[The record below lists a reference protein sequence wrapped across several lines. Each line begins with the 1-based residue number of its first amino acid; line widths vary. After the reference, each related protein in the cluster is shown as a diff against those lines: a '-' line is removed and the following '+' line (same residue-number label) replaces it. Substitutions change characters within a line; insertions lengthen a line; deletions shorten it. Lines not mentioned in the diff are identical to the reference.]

1 MKVDYYEITDYLDIP
16 MGLIEDWCAGR
27 DFVVLKYGIVATIG
41 GCVALYADNDI
52 VYYPP
57 DLWEAMKVR
66 KILNDIN

>member
-41 GCVALYADNDI
+41 GCVALYADNGI

-66 KILNDIN
+66 KILNDTN